1 MTNLVMELEN
11 KFMFFKNRKSNKQ
24 QSKSTTPLPGYQE
37 YLSRKIDIDENHKLP
52 KDSETLHRFITKIFQ
67 DSDDF
72 QVRDMKL
79 PSKQQV
85 YIYYINRLIDDSLL
99 HDWIIHP
106 LNKRIKENNLTYVKE
121 SQEAVQANQIHEITN
136 WKQLIQRCLTGH
148 VIFHVDGLEAVSVKL
163 ASFEKRNTSDPTTEH
178 QVYGPKMGFIEDSRT
193 NVSIMRKFI
202 ADPRLKMKEFHVG
215 TLSHTHVALL
225 YLEEYVDPDLVQLV
239 SERIYKVA
247 DDNVVSSGQ
256 LEKYLFDHPMS
267 VFPQSMKT
275 ERPDNASY
283 SLSQGK
289 VIVIVDNSTFGIIL
303 PIAHF
308 DLFLTSEDNFL
319 QVWHKTLLRIV
330 RMTSLIIATIFPAL
344 YVSLIAFH
352 PELIPSTLALTIAE
366 ARNNIPFTASA
377 EAFMMV
383 FALDVLVESSMRLPQ
398 VVGQTVGIVG
408 GLVIGQAAV
417 EAGVVSSTMIIVV
430 ASTAI
435 ASFTTPSW
443 DLVSSVRVCRYLLLI
458 LASSLGLYGL
468 SIGLFLIFIHLCHLT
483 SLSKPYLSPLTPLN
497 PKELFQIF
505 IQKPPRNNG

>member
-1 MTNLVMELEN
+1 
-11 KFMFFKNRKSNKQ
+11 MFNN
-24 QSKSTTPLPGYQE
+24 SKSKKKNDLSNDTNRPLPGYQE
-37 YLSRKIDIDENHKLP
+37 YLKRKLDIEETDELPTKSEKLHQML
-52 KDSETLHRFITKIFQ
+52 DRVFQ

-72 QVRDMKL
+72 QARILVL

-85 YIYYINRLIDDSLL
+85 TIYYMNRLIDNTLL
-99 HDWIIHP
+99 HDWVIEP
-106 LNKRIKENNLTYVKE
+106 LNKRINDNNLSTVSE
-121 SQEAVQANQIHEITN
+121 VQEAIQANQIKKVSN
-136 WKQLIQRCLTGH
+136 WKQLIQQCLTGH
-148 VIFHVDGLEAVSVKL
+148 LILHVENLEPVSIVI
-163 ASFEKRNTSDPTTEH
+163 ASFEKRNISDPTTEH
-178 QVYGPKMGFIEDSRT
+178 QVYGPKMGFIEDSRS
-193 NVSIMRKFI
+193 NVSILRKFI
-202 ADPRLKMKEFHVG
+202 ADPRLKMKEFFVG

-225 YLEEYVDPDLVQLV
+225 YLDEYVDLDLVQLV
-239 SERIYKVA
+239 SERLHNIT

-283 SLSQGK
+283 ALSQGK
-289 VIVIVDNSTFGIIL
+289 VIVIVDNSTFAIIL

-319 QVWHKTLLRIV
+319 QVWHKTLLRLI
-330 RMTSLIIATIFPAL
+330 RMSSLIIATIFPAL
-344 YVSLIAFH
+344 YVALIAFH
-352 PELIPSTLALTIAE
+352 PELLPSTLALTIAE

-377 EAFMMV
+377 EAFMMI

-443 DLVSSVRVCRYLLLI
+443 DLVSSVRVCRYLLLL
-458 LASSLGLYGL
+458 LAASLGLYGL
-468 SIGLFLIFIHLCHLT
+468 SIGLFIIFIHLCHLT
-483 SLSKPYLSPLTPLN
+483 SLSKPYLSPLAPLN
-497 PKELFQIF
+497 PKELLQLF
-505 IQKPPRNNG
+505 IQKPPRKKS

>member
-1 MTNLVMELEN
+1 M
-11 KFMFFKNRKSNKQ
+11 MFNN
-24 QSKSTTPLPGYQE
+24 SKSKKKNDLSNDTNRPLPGYQE
-37 YLSRKIDIDENHKLP
+37 YLKRKLDIEETDELPTKSEKLHQML
-52 KDSETLHRFITKIFQ
+52 DRVFQ

-72 QVRDMKL
+72 QARILVL

-85 YIYYINRLIDDSLL
+85 TIYYMNRLIDNTLL
-99 HDWIIHP
+99 HDWVIEP
-106 LNKRIKENNLTYVKE
+106 LNKRINDNNLSTVSE
-121 SQEAVQANQIHEITN
+121 VQEAIQANQIKKVSN
-136 WKQLIQRCLTGH
+136 WKQLIQQCLTGH
-148 VIFHVDGLEAVSVKL
+148 LILHVENLEPVSIVI
-163 ASFEKRNTSDPTTEH
+163 ASFEKRNISDPTTEH
-178 QVYGPKMGFIEDSRT
+178 QVYGPKMGFIEDSRS
-193 NVSIMRKFI
+193 NVSILRKFI
-202 ADPRLKMKEFHVG
+202 ADPRLKMKEFFVG

-225 YLEEYVDPDLVQLV
+225 YLDEYVDLDLVQLV
-239 SERIYKVA
+239 SERLHNIT

-283 SLSQGK
+283 ALSQGK
-289 VIVIVDNSTFGIIL
+289 VIVIVDNSTFAIIL

-319 QVWHKTLLRIV
+319 QVWHKTLLRLI
-330 RMTSLIIATIFPAL
+330 RMSSLIIATIFPAL
-344 YVSLIAFH
+344 YVALIAFH
-352 PELIPSTLALTIAE
+352 PELLPSTLALTIAE

-377 EAFMMV
+377 EAFMMI

-443 DLVSSVRVCRYLLLI
+443 DLVSSVRVCRYLLLL
-458 LASSLGLYGL
+458 LAASLGLYGL
-468 SIGLFLIFIHLCHLT
+468 SIGLFIIFIHLCHLT
-483 SLSKPYLSPLTPLN
+483 SLSKPYLSPLAPLN
-497 PKELFQIF
+497 PKELLQLF
-505 IQKPPRNNG
+505 IQKPPRKKS